1 MRRLATAAALL
12 WALCVPALAQVS
24 QVAPE
29 NAPNGITI
37 AKKDEPGERMMVEGV
52 VTDGTNPIQGA
63 SVYVYQTDA
72 TGKYAEDE
80 KTPGA
85 GADHPRLRGY
95 MRTDMH
101 GQYAFD

>member
-1 MRRLATAAALL
+1 MLKFAAAAGLL
-12 WALCVPALAQVS
+12 WTLCLPAFAQVS

-63 SVYVYQTDA
+63 SVYVYHTDA
-72 TGKYAEDE
+72 EGKYAEDE

-85 GADHPRLRGY
+85 
-95 MRTDMH
+95 
-101 GQYAFD
+101 